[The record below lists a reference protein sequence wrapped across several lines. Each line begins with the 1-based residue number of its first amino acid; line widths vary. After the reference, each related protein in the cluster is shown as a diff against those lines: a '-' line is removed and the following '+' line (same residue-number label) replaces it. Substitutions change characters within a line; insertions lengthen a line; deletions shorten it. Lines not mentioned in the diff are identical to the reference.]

1 MVGFLAGAAHAD
13 GGAAAASSGGDP
25 ATASS
30 GGAPRSGP
38 SRGASG
44 LDWDAGGDEGKGAL

>member
-1 MVGFLAGAAHAD
+1 MVAFLAGAAHAD
-13 GGAAAASSGGDP
+13 AGA

-30 GGAPRSGP
+30 GNAEGGAPRP

-44 LDWDAGGDEGKGAL
+44 LDWDAGGGGDEGKGAL